1 MVTDRPRHIAP
12 GTTHAPLD
20 NESEDAQ
27 ERPRS
32 LLVRLSEYALIL
44 IIALVISAGVRL
56 FLVQAFWIPSG
67 SMEET
72 LAVGD
77 NVLVSRLTPTVSAID
92 RGDVVVFHD
101 ELEWLNA
108 PPEQVG
114 VKKYVYTALEFVG
127 LRPARGDQHLIKRV
141 VGLGGDHVVCCD
153 SSGLLQI
160 NGQSV
165 NEPYVAP
172 GSDNALQPFD
182 VTVPEGKLWVM
193 GDNRNHSADSRAH
206 MREPSG
212 PFVDEDAVVGRV
224 LFVSWPIKH
233 WSNPNDNDTFA
244 TVPDAH

>member
-1 MVTDRPRHIAP
+1 MVSHRPRHIDP
-12 GTTHAPLD
+12 GANLSTHD
-20 NESEDAQ
+20 GESKDAQ

-32 LLVRLSEYALIL
+32 WYMRIGEYAVIL
-44 IIALVISAGVRL
+44 VVALVISAAIRL

-67 SMEET
+67 SMEDT

-77 NVLVSRLTPTVSAID
+77 NVLVSRLTPTVSDIE

-101 ELEWLNA
+101 ELQWLNA
-108 PPEQVG
+108 PAEQVG
-114 VKKYVYTALEFVG
+114 LKRYLHSALVFIG
-127 LRPARGDQHLIKRV
+127 LRPAEGDQHLVKRV

-165 NEPYVAP
+165 HESYLKP

-206 MREPSG
+206 MSEALG
-212 PFVDEDAVVGRV
+212 PFIDEEAVVGRV
-224 LFVSWPIKH
+224 FVVSWPVKH
-233 WSNPNDNDTFA
+233 WSNPNNNEVFA
-244 TVPDAH
+244 LVPDAQ